1 MKMKWKIPKHS
12 DLIMTDPWGFGKTML
27 SEEVELFEKVGKE
40 KAELE
45 KARKEQ
51 SELFEKARKEANKYD
66 LHLNPDNMLKERVK
80 WLEAENKR
88 LEQTND
94 RLVERNQD
102 LTRTLKIM
110 MEIKSDK

>member
-12 DLIMTDPWGFGKTML
+12 DLIMTDPWGFGKTVL
-27 SEEVELFEKVGKE
+27 AEE
-40 KAELE
+40 A
-45 KARKEQ
+45 
-51 SELFEKARKEANKYD
+51 ELFEKARKEANKYD
-66 LHLNPDNMLKERVK
+66 FKRVNLHLNPDNMLKERVK

>member
-1 MKMKWKIPKHS
+1 MI
-12 DLIMTDPWGFGKTML
+12 DPGELGKTMP
-27 SEEVELFEKVGKE
+27 
-40 KAELE
+40 AE
-45 KARKEQ
+45 ARI
-51 SELFEKARKEANKYD
+51 
-66 LHLNPDNMLKERVK
+66 ERERIK

>member
-1 MKMKWKIPKHS
+1 MKWKIPKHS
-12 DLIMTDPWGFGKTML
+12 DLIMTDPWGFGKTVL
-27 SEEVELFEKVGKE
+27 AEEMKLFEKVRKE
-40 KAELE
+40 KA
-45 KARKEQ
+45 
-51 SELFEKARKEANKYD
+51 ELFEKARKEANKYD
-66 LHLNPDNMLKERVK
+66 FKRVNLHLNPDNMLKERVK

>member
-1 MKMKWKIPKHS
+1 MP
-12 DLIMTDPWGFGKTML
+12 
-27 SEEVELFEKVGKE
+27 
-40 KAELE
+40 AE
-45 KARKEQ
+45 ART
-51 SELFEKARKEANKYD
+51 
-66 LHLNPDNMLKERVK
+66 ERERIK

>member
-1 MKMKWKIPKHS
+1 MK
-12 DLIMTDPWGFGKTML
+12 
-27 SEEVELFEKVGKE
+27 LFEKVRKE

-45 KARKEQ
+45 KARKE
-51 SELFEKARKEANKYD
+51 EEKLFEKARKEANKYD
-66 LHLNPDNMLKERVK
+66 LHLDHDNMLKERVK

>member
-1 MKMKWKIPKHS
+1 MKWKIPKHS
-12 DLIMTDPWGFGKTML
+12 DLIMTDPWGFGKTI
-27 SEEVELFEKVGKE
+27 S
-40 KAELE
+40 AE
-45 KARKEQ
+45 
-51 SELFEKARKEANKYD
+51 FEKARKESNKYD
-66 LHLNPDNMLKERVK
+66 LHLDPDKMLKERVN

-94 RLVERNQD
+94 RLVERNHD

>member
-1 MKMKWKIPKHS
+1 MR
-12 DLIMTDPWGFGKTML
+12 
-27 SEEVELFEKVGKE
+27 KE
-40 KAELE
+40 KAKL
-45 KARKEQ
+45 
-51 SELFEKARKEANKYD
+51 EKARKEANKYD
-66 LHLNPDNMLKERVK
+66 LHLDHDNMLKERVK

-102 LTRTLKIM
+102 LTKTLKIM

>member
-1 MKMKWKIPKHS
+1 MKWKIPKHS
-12 DLIMTDPWGFGKTML
+12 DLIMTDPWGSGKTMP
-27 SEEVELFEKVGKE
+27 
-40 KAELE
+40 AE
-45 KARKEQ
+45 AHISR
-51 SELFEKARKEANKYD
+51 
-66 LHLNPDNMLKERVK
+66 ERIK

-88 LEQTND
+88 LEQTNN

>member
-1 MKMKWKIPKHS
+1 VAEVKWKIPKHS
-12 DLIMTDPWGFGKTML
+12 DLVMTDPCGFGKTMP
-27 SEEVELFEKVGKE
+27 
-40 KAELE
+40 AEAHT
-45 KARKEQ
+45 AR
-51 SELFEKARKEANKYD
+51 
-66 LHLNPDNMLKERVK
+66 ERIK

-94 RLVERNQD
+94 RLVERNHD

>member
-1 MKMKWKIPKHS
+1 MKWKIPKHT
-12 DLIMTDPWGFGKTML
+12 DLIMTDPWGLGKTMP
-27 SEEVELFEKVGKE
+27 
-40 KAELE
+40 AE
-45 KARKEQ
+45 ARI
-51 SELFEKARKEANKYD
+51 
-66 LHLNPDNMLKERVK
+66 ERERIK

>member
-1 MKMKWKIPKHS
+1 MKWKIPKHS
-12 DLIMTDPWGFGKTML
+12 DLIMTDPGKLGKTMP
-27 SEEVELFEKVGKE
+27 
-40 KAELE
+40 AESHI
-45 KARKEQ
+45 AR
-51 SELFEKARKEANKYD
+51 
-66 LHLNPDNMLKERVK
+66 ERIK

>member
-1 MKMKWKIPKHS
+1 MKRKIPKHS
-12 DLIMTDPWGFGKTML
+12 DLIMTDPWGFGKTMP
-27 SEEVELFEKVGKE
+27 
-40 KAELE
+40 AEAHI
-45 KARKEQ
+45 AR
-51 SELFEKARKEANKYD
+51 
-66 LHLNPDNMLKERVK
+66 ERIK

-94 RLVERNQD
+94 RFVERNQD

>member
-1 MKMKWKIPKHS
+1 MKWKIPKHS
-12 DLIMTDPWGFGKTML
+12 DLIMTDPWGFGKTI
-27 SEEVELFEKVGKE
+27 SAEFEKV
-40 KAELE
+40 
-45 KARKEQ
+45 RKE
-51 SELFEKARKEANKYD
+51 SNKYD
-66 LHLNPDNMLKERVK
+66 LHLDTDNVLKERVK

-94 RLVERNQD
+94 RLVERNHD

>member
-1 MKMKWKIPKHS
+1 MKWKIPKHS
-12 DLIMTDPWGFGKTML
+12 DLIMTDPWGLGKTMP
-27 SEEVELFEKVGKE
+27 
-40 KAELE
+40 AE
-45 KARKEQ
+45 ART
-51 SELFEKARKEANKYD
+51 
-66 LHLNPDNMLKERVK
+66 ERECIK

>member
-1 MKMKWKIPKHS
+1 MSKQQPKLKRPTVKCHGLFDTNIKVNGS
-12 DLIMTDPWGFGKTML
+12 KKEVAIRFVADQDIVDLNVLG
-27 SEEVELFEKVGKE
+27 
-40 KAELE
+40 
-45 KARKEQ
+45 R
-51 SELFEKARKEANKYD
+51 
-66 LHLNPDNMLKERVK
+66 MLKERVK

-94 RLVERNQD
+94 RLVEKNHD

>member
-1 MKMKWKIPKHS
+1 MATVKWKIPKHS
-12 DLIMTDPWGFGKTML
+12 DLIMTDPWGFGKTI
-27 SEEVELFEKVGKE
+27 SAEFEKVRKE
-40 KAELE
+40 QAELE
-45 KARKEQ
+45 KARKEEM
-51 SELFEKARKEANKYD
+51 ELFEKARKEANKYD
-66 LHLNPDNMLKERVK
+66 LHLDPDNMLKERIK

>member
-1 MKMKWKIPKHS
+1 MAEVKWKIPKHS
-12 DLIMTDPWGFGKTML
+12 DLIITDPRELGKTMP
-27 SEEVELFEKVGKE
+27 
-40 KAELE
+40 AEAHI
-45 KARKEQ
+45 AR
-51 SELFEKARKEANKYD
+51 
-66 LHLNPDNMLKERVK
+66 ERIK

>member
-1 MKMKWKIPKHS
+1 MKRKMPKHS
-12 DLIMTDPWGFGKTML
+12 DLIMTDPWGFGKTVL
-27 SEEVELFEKVGKE
+27 AEEMKLFEKVRKE

-45 KARKEQ
+45 KARKEEA
-51 SELFEKARKEANKYD
+51 ELFEKARKEANKYD
-66 LHLNPDNMLKERVK
+66 FKRVNLHLNPDNMLKERVK

-110 MEIKSDK
+110 M

>member
-1 MKMKWKIPKHS
+1 MKWKIPKHS
-12 DLIMTDPWGFGKTML
+12 DLIMTDPWGFGKTI
-27 SEEVELFEKVGKE
+27 SAEFEKVRKE

-45 KARKEQ
+45 KARKE
-51 SELFEKARKEANKYD
+51 SNKYD
-66 LHLNPDNMLKERVK
+66 LHLDPDNMLKERVK

-94 RLVERNQD
+94 RLVERNHD

>member
-1 MKMKWKIPKHS
+1 MKWKIPKHS
-12 DLIMTDPWGFGKTML
+12 DLIMTDPWELGKTMPT
-27 SEEVELFEKVGKE
+27 E
-40 KAELE
+40 AHT
-45 KARKEQ
+45 AR
-51 SELFEKARKEANKYD
+51 
-66 LHLNPDNMLKERVK
+66 ERIK
-80 WLEAENKR
+80 WLEAENRR